1 MDQDLEKERQ
11 EVDYGLRDR
20 LEHADHRWHGDGA
33 AQICCLTQRG
43 GSLSENFGFV
53 ETSESL
59 LWLLNG
65 IDYPHQYGPHGLC
78 YFYLC

>member
-43 GSLSENFGFV
+43 CSLSENFGFGFV
-53 ETSESL
+53 
-59 LWLLNG
+59 
-65 IDYPHQYGPHGLC
+65 
-78 YFYLC
+78 